1 MSVKLDELK
10 TVHDAKQELADVDAK
25 MTEMRDLC
33 EKEQRNFTEEERGKY
48 NGLMEDLR
56 KINRHLE
63 ELEAEK
69 ERRLIMAANKGKQS
83 SEEKEQKEL
92 SKYNLLRAIRFKIDE
107 KTPDG
112 LEGEMHQEAVKEM
125 REANTG
131 KSVEGIGVPNIIL
144 SNIASR
150 STPNTV
156 NESSGN
162 QGGHLVPTVKSG
174 LLAALRP
181 RLVLATLGAQTMGG
195 LQGNIDFP
203 KMTAVSSG
211 WKSEID
217 DADAST
223 PGSSVVSMSPNR
235 LTSILGY
242 SRQLLLQSSSDV
254 EAYLIND
261 LLRSISQNVE
271 LAAINGEGNNNVPE
285 GILET
290 DNIGDVEGG
299 TNGLI
304 PTFGHIVDLETKVS
318 VEDADVGSLGYLTN
332 SKVRGKLKQT
342 LKDSG
347 VSGYIWEEG
356 NELNGY
362 RAAVTNLVP
371 SDLTKG
377 TANETCSAIIFGNFN
392 DLIIGNW
399 GGMDIVVDPYTAKKK
414 GVVEIA
420 ANTYWDVAVLR
431 TESFAAMQDALTE

>member
-1 MSVKLDELK
+1 MSVNLDDLK
-10 TVHDAKQELADVDAK
+10 TVHDAKQELSDVDTK

-33 EKEQRNFTEEERGKY
+33 DKEKRSFTDEERSKY
-48 NGLMEDLR
+48 NEHMEDLR

-63 ELEAEK
+63 QLEAEK

-83 SEEKEQKEL
+83 SEEKEEKEL

-112 LEGEMHQEAVKEM
+112 LEGEMHQEAIKEM

-131 KSVEGIGVPNIIL
+131 KSIEGIGIPNIIFG
-144 SNIASR
+144 NIAKR

-156 NESSGN
+156 TGGGGN
-162 QGGHLVPTVKSG
+162 QGGDLVPTVKSG
-174 LLAALRP
+174 LLGALRS

-211 WKSEID
+211 WKSETA

-223 PGSSVVSMSPNR
+223 PTSSVISMSPHR

-242 SRQLLLQSSSDV
+242 SRQLLLQASSDV

-261 LLRSISQNVE
+261 LLRSIAQNVE
-271 LAAINGEGNNNVPE
+271 LAAINGEGDNNVPE

-318 VEDADVGSLGYLTN
+318 VEDADVGSLAYLTN

-347 VSGYIWEEG
+347 VAGYVWEKG
-356 NELNGY
+356 DELNGY
-362 RAAVTNLVP
+362 RAGVTNLVP
-371 SDLTKG
+371 SDLEKG
-377 TANETCSAIIFGNFN
+377 SSGENCSAIIFGNFN

-420 ANTYWDVAVLR
+420 ANTYWDSAVLR
-431 TESFAAMQDALTE
+431 TESFAAMLDALTD